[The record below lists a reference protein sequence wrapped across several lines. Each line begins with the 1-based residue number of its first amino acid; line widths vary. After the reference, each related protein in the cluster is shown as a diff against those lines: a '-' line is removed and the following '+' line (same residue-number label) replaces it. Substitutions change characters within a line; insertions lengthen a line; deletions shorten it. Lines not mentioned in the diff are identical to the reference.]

1 MSDNSSDATEQG
13 HMGLIILICLVATL
27 GGFLFGFDSG
37 VINGT
42 IKGLEQS
49 FGQSIQANPFNVAS
63 MLIGCAIGAFSAG
76 WLSDRF
82 GRRNMLMVA
91 AVLFLVSAWGSG
103 IANGSLAFICYRLIG
118 GLAVGAASV
127 MAPAYIS
134 EIAPARYRGGL
145 TSLQQIAIV
154 VGLTVA
160 FFSNYYLA
168 KLSGGATAEF
178 RGTDTWRW
186 MFWVEIIPAAI
197 FLVLLFFIPKS
208 PRFSMFKGDEA
219 GARKTLT
226 ELFGSTVAD
235 RKVGEIK
242 ASLASDHQ
250 PRFSDL
256 FVSGK
261 LRPIVWVG
269 IGLAVF
275 QQLVGINVIFYYGA
289 VMWEAAG
296 FTEADAL
303 KQNVFMGVMS
313 IFATTLTVFLID
325 KVGRKPF
332 LLFGSI
338 GMTIMLTII
347 AWAFGTGAL
356 VDGNLVL
363 DPEMGRTSLFAAMA
377 YVFFFNMTWG
387 PVMWV
392 LLGEMFPNQIRGS
405 ALAVAGLAQWLA
417 NFVVTI
423 TFPWMLANL
432 GLSVSFFVYAGFAA
446 LSFFFVKVA
455 VTETKGKELEDMK
468 G

>member
-1 MSDNSSDATEQG
+1 MSDKSTAANETG
-13 HMGLIILICLVATL
+13 NMGFIVLICLVATL

-42 IKGLEQS
+42 VKGLDEA
-49 FGQSIQANPFNVAS
+49 FGATNFASGFNVAS
-63 MLIGCAIGAFSAG
+63 MLLGCAIGAFSAG

-82 GRRNMLMVA
+82 GRRNMLMLA
-91 AVLFLVSAWGSG
+91 AIFFLVSAWGSG
-103 IANGSLAFICYRLIG
+103 VAGTSGAFIVYRIIG

-134 EIAPARYRGGL
+134 EIAPARLRGGL
-145 TSLQQIAIV
+145 ASLQQIAIV

-168 KLSGGATAEF
+168 SVSGGATAEF
-178 RGTDTWRW
+178 RGTETWRW
-186 MFWVEIIPAAI
+186 MFWVEIAPAALF
-197 FLVLLFFIPKS
+197 FLLLFCIPKS
-208 PRFSMFKGDEA
+208 PRFSMVKDDEV

-226 ELFGSTVAD
+226 KLFGATVAE

-242 ASLASDHQ
+242 ASLASDRQ
-250 PRFSDL
+250 PRLSDI
-256 FVSGK
+256 FMGGK

-313 IFATTLTVFLID
+313 IFATLLTVFLID
-325 KVGRKPF
+325 KFGRKPF
-332 LLFGSI
+332 LLIGSV
-338 GMTIMLTII
+338 GMALMLAVV
-347 AWAFGTGAL
+347 AWAFGTGTL
-356 VDGNLVL
+356 VEGNLVL
-363 DPEMGRTSLFAAMA
+363 EPAMGTTALYAAMA

-417 NFVVTI
+417 NFAVTI
-423 TFPWMLANL
+423 TFPWMLGNL
-432 GLSVSFFVYAGFAA
+432 GLSVSFFIYAAFAFI
-446 LSFFFVKVA
+446 SIIFVKMA
-455 VTETKGKELEDMK
+455 VKETKGMELEDMV